1 MQNPEKQKRKEA
13 QVEKNN
19 TGNAM
24 LILVLGFIAVI
35 LAIGGLYFYMS
46 KSQSVANAP
55 QTAAIQQQAATIDN
69 LESDLSSIDV
79 SDTNSDLDALDKDLQ
94 SL

>member
-1 MQNPEKQKRKEA
+1 MQNPDKQKRKEA

-24 LILVLGFIAVI
+24 LILVLGLITVI
-35 LAIGGLYFYMS
+35 LAIGGLYVYMS
-46 KSQSVANAP
+46 KSQSVTNAP
-55 QTAAIQQQAATIDN
+55 QTAAIQQQAATVDN
-69 LESDLSSIDV
+69 LESNLNSIDV
-79 SDTNSDLDALDKDLQ
+79 SDANSDFDALDKDLQ